1 MKHMCPQDCDLV
13 LQFHRSSVI
22 AALSRDSLFRCMC
35 PDRRPVHLLQSPA
48 ELGKKSEQPQY
59 NNDEHECRIRA
70 IAS

>member
-35 PDRRPVHLLQSPA
+35 PDRRPVLLGDEGAAYITYFLQYSRQKWG
-48 ELGKKSEQPQY
+48 EL
-59 NNDEHECRIRA
+59 HRA
-70 IAS
+70 LQAA